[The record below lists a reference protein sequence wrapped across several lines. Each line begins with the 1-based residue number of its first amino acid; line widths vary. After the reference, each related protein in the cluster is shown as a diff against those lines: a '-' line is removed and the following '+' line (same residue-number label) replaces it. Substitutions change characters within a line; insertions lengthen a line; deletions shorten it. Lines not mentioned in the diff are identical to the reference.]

1 MKRSY
6 FLFSLLFNLNLAA
19 GICQTSPTL
28 KSFVIKDISNL
39 PLPDSTRFV
48 STFLAIDEKPEI
60 IGTMALGI
68 FDLKANAIVASTL
81 GSGKIL
87 ALGSPAYFEK
97 HLLENRS
104 VRKLIQNTLAPA
116 TGTIAVFN
124 QKNHD
129 LVDYLKG
136 NNYQV
141 KNIQSLK
148 LTKDIRTL
156 FLSAN
161 LEDSL
166 QLLVLE
172 KFVRG
177 GGMLVVASPIESIT
191 SGRTKEQANSEVFPK
206 INALLAK
213 AGIINLNM
221 VLRSS
226 WNNKLV
232 SMDKAPPYL
241 HINTLPEYSLGLRYN
256 ENPQDYYS
264 FIWFVKPT
272 LYFSTEYNNETA
284 VIVKRLK
291 QFYQIPDSFYRPTPK
306 TPLELSSPKKKLAY
320 LISGNIQESQL
331 KKRYGAKAK
340 VAGYTDFPGKVSD
353 TASRI
358 TKMLNIEVKVGTQG
372 LFEPNSIYYRPHSTG
387 LYIPAGEVVKIIL
400 DKKYRS
406 QKLKAQIGLHDD
418 DLASG
423 ADQLVRIGFDLT
435 RTFEMNQDTT
445 KIYSPYGGLLMVNI
459 SDTTKLKSIPLKV
472 IGAVNVPYFKLGVTN
487 DSSWNETV
495 KNYPAPWAELATDKI
510 IFSVPAVRIRQLKN
524 PTALMRFYDTVMDA
538 DADLRMIDRKRVY
551 PERIIIDQQV
561 AFGAL
566 FTSPAKIV
574 APNDDESTGI
584 MLNKDLIETKGS
596 WGLFHELGHRHQF
609 LNLDF
614 DGLREVTVNLYSMYI
629 YDQVLNLGKYH
640 NQDNI
645 PSKEGV
651 IDKIKQYMRS
661 KPSYDKFKQN
671 PWIALSMY
679 IEIIE
684 QFGWDVIKT
693 ANKVYV
699 DLPRNQYPKTNDEK
713 IDLWFKTISQVSR
726 TDLSD
731 FFRIWQIPVS
741 ASALAFV
748 KEKNYPVWLPK
759 ELKEFNK

>member
-6 FLFSLLFNLNLAA
+6 FLFSLLFTLNLAA
-19 GICQTSPTL
+19 GICQTAPTL
-28 KSFVIKDISNL
+28 KSVIIKDISNL
-39 PLPDSTRFV
+39 PLPDSTRFI

-68 FDLKANAIVASTL
+68 FNLKANAIVASTL

-97 HLLENRS
+97 HLLDNRS

-221 VLRSS
+221 VLRPS

-232 SMDKAPPYL
+232 SIDQTPPYL
-241 HINTLPEYSLGLRYN
+241 HINTIPEYSLGLRYN

-272 LYFSTEYNNETA
+272 LYFSTAYNNENA
-284 VIVKRLK
+284 VIVRRLK
-291 QFYQIPDSFYRPTPK
+291 EFYQIPDSFYRPTPK
-306 TPLELSSPKKKLAY
+306 TPLDLSSPKKKLAY
-320 LISGNIQESQL
+320 LISGNMQESQL

-340 VAGYTDFPGKVSD
+340 VAGYADFPGKVSD
-353 TASRI
+353 TAARI
-358 TKMLNIEVKVGTQG
+358 TKMLNIEVRVGTQG

-400 DKKYRS
+400 DNKYRS

-423 ADQLVRIGFDLT
+423 ADQLVRIGFNLT
-435 RTFEMNQDTT
+435 RTFEINQDTT
-445 KIYSPYGGLLMVNI
+445 KIFSPYGGLLMVNI

-472 IGAVNVPYFKLGVTN
+472 IGAVKVPYFKLGVTN

-495 KNYPAPWAELATDKI
+495 KNYSAPWAELATDKI
-510 IFSVPAVRIRQLKN
+510 IFSVPAERIRQLKN
-524 PTALMRFYDTVMDA
+524 PTALMRFYDQVMDA

-551 PERIIIDQQV
+551 PERIIVDQQV

-609 LNLDF
+609 QDLDF

-651 IDKIKQYMRS
+651 IEKIKQYMRS

-699 DLPRNQYPKTNDEK
+699 NLPKNQYPKTNDEK
-713 IDLWFKTISQVSR
+713 IDLWFKTISQASR
-726 TDLSD
+726 TDLSA
-731 FFRIWQIPVS
+731 FFRTWQIPVS

-748 KEKNYPVWLPK
+748 KEKNYPVWLPE